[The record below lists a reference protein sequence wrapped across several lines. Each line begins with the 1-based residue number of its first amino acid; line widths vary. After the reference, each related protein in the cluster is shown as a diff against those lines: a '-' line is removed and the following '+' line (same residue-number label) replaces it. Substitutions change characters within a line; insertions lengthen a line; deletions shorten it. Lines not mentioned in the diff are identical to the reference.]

1 MGFFKKKPISKNNE
15 KVISKQHSYSRL
27 DAMELPEQYKE
38 LETHYQNIQC
48 KCSLCVAEK
57 GI

>member
-27 DAMELPEQYKE
+27 DALELPEQYKE
-38 LETHYQNIQC
+38 LETHLMNNKC
-48 KCSLCVAEK
+48 ACSLCVAER
-57 GI
+57 GV